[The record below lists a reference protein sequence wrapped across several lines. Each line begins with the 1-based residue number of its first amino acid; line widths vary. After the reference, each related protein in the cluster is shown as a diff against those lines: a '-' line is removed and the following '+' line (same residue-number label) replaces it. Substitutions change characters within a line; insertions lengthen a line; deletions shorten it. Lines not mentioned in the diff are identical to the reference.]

1 MAPTS
6 WASAKTIQFTYSI
19 FVKGLTWCLDD
30 NKLHSITVNLGHCKF
45 RTPYRTLCIRGTLSW
60 VEKKW
65 IEKPG
70 FTKRTG
76 ERRQRNK
83 TNRNFGLCGVQQEQQ
98 RPCMRSWGSAPGP
111 RHPQT
116 GTPPPLRTGDV
127 SKRSPESSAH
137 TTVWRK
143 GDVLLR
149 GWGGERRSLAK
160 HNHDSRIPEVKTTVC
175 LGHRSFSRP
184 TGLREPPSHHTW
196 AKTEFSLVQKDSKQS
211 LADSREDG
219 PSSVALCATGLPRQW
234 PSRSRYSAF
243 CLLHK
248 LPSPHSQASARGEAF
263 PCQLFWKINKP
274 TAIILTASADKC
286 SKQQDTRPRFPNGIA
301 FPFFFFGFDKF
312 YRVALLRRG
321 QVL

>member
-1 MAPTS
+1 MLARGHQRAQPTPPCEG
-6 WASAKTIQFTYSI
+6 
-19 FVKGLTWCLDD
+19 KGTSC
-30 NKLHSITVNLGHCKF
+30 F
-45 RTPYRTLCIRGTLSW
+45 RTGGRAEIFGQAQPWLPNTRSENNCL
-60 VEKKW
+60 
-65 IEKPG
+65 PG
-70 FTKRTG
+70 AQGHF
-76 ERRQRNK
+76 
-83 TNRNFGLCGVQQEQQ
+83 
-98 RPCMRSWGSAPGP
+98 PGP
-111 RHPQT
+111 R
-116 GTPPPLRTGDV
+116 GY
-127 SKRSPESSAH
+127 
-137 TTVWRK
+137 
-143 GDVLLR
+143 
-149 GWGGERRSLAK
+149 
-160 HNHDSRIPEVKTTVC
+160 
-175 LGHRSFSRP
+175 
-184 TGLREPPSHHTW
+184 EPPSHHTW

-286 SKQQDTRPRFPNGIA
+286 SKQQDTKPRFPNGIA